1 MVPLTGSLSVLG
13 KIQDLNRV
21 MVDIGTG
28 YFVEMVCF
36 NCLQECYDHCQ
47 NNNDASEYYAR
58 KVNFLQ
64 EQLLQMEKLI
74 IEKRSQLSMIH
85 QALMQMQEQ
94 KV

>member
-1 MVPLTGSLSVLG
+1 MIRLVVNLFL
-13 KIQDLNRV
+13 I
-21 MVDIGTG
+21 IA
-28 YFVEMVCF
+28 
-36 NCLQECYDHCQ
+36 Q

-74 IEKRSQLSMIH
+74 IEKKSQLGMIH